1 MKTRLLLAVLT
12 PALAAG
18 PSALACL
25 HGATGRESTSVV
37 DGKVRTDR
45 LIVSANGPTVVR
57 VFVAPRG
64 LAPGKGL
71 SGTALRDDEKELHA
85 RLGARAARIK
95 SEGTRGM
102 SKSMGFSGSPVTGQI
117 ETLTDA
123 KDWAAARAKAGLLPS
138 PDDSRYEQWFAK
150 VKSSGRG
157 LYALKLSLNGE
168 RNPEIALQVT
178 YPDPRMI
185 LRDKWLEAEA
195 GLGAPSVVFFQGGDA
210 QALASS
216 IEQAAGLKAV
226 ESKHT
231 PGEFN
236 AGGDFMA
243 PVRVRAFSH
252 ESWNGPLV
260 WFADTASR

>member
-12 PALAAG
+12 LAAAG
-18 PSALACL
+18 SAAFACL
-25 HGATGRESTSVV
+25 HGATGRESTTVV
-37 DGKVRTDR
+37 DGKLRTDR
-45 LIVSANGPTVVR
+45 LIVSANGPAVVR

-71 SGTALRDDEKELHA
+71 SGAALGDDEKTLHA
-85 RLGARAARIK
+85 RLGARAAGIK

-102 SKSMGFSGSPVTGQI
+102 SKSMGFAGSPVTGRI
-117 ETLTDA
+117 ETLTDE
-123 KDWAAARAKAGLLPS
+123 KDWAAARAKAGLEES
-138 PDDSRYEQWFAK
+138 PDDSRYEQWFSK

-168 RNPEIALQVT
+168 KNPEIALQVT
-178 YPDPRMI
+178 YTDPRKI
-185 LRDKWLEAEA
+185 VQDKWLEAEA

-210 QALASS
+210 KALASS
-216 IEQAAGLKAV
+216 IEQATGLKAV
-226 ESKHT
+226 ESQHT
-231 PGEFN
+231 PGDFN
-236 AGGDFMA
+236 AGGGFMA

-260 WFADTASR
+260 WFADSASR